1 MPLRAALALLALLAT
16 AMPAAAAW
24 TVFCVNGRV
33 TVDARSEAV
42 LRAERGTACTLSR
55 GVALMSEAQAMAQS
69 RPGGIGG
76 FCSCR

>member
-1 MPLRAALALLALLAT
+1 MRAGLALAALLLT

-42 LRAERGTACTLSR
+42 LRADRGTACALSR
-55 GVALMSEAQAMAQS
+55 GFSSLPEAQAQAQS
-69 RPGGIGG
+69 RTGGVGG